1 MAVLYSFIKLQ
12 VLWLASSC
20 TQPAEASFIQP
31 QARLHQ
37 SPHSQVS
44 QSPSIQ
50 QHKPSLARITS
61 LLVKSLQAVHT
72 QNHCLL
78 AQPRRRIDW
87 IDEAFRVL
95 VIGMSLSALRP
106 LFLMVT
112 ATQLRSL
119 FYQPQ
124 QIEHI
129 T

>member
-12 VLWLASSC
+12 ALWLASSC

-31 QARLHQ
+31 RARLH
-37 SPHSQVS
+37 
-44 QSPSIQ
+44 PSF
-50 QHKPSLARITS
+50 ATRITS
-61 LLVKSLQAVHT
+61 PLVKSLQAVHT

-78 AQPRRRIDW
+78 AQPRRRIHW
-87 IDEAFRVL
+87 IDVAFRVHF
-95 VIGMSLSALRP
+95 IGMSLSALRP
-106 LFLMVT
+106 LFLIVT